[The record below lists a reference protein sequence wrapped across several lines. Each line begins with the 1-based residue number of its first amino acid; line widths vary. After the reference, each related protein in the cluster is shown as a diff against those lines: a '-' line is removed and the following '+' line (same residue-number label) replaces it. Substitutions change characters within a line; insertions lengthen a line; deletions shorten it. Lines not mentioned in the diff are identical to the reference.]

1 MVNMKM
7 RHHKVFDRFSR
18 NFLFHS
24 LDHGDRPFLE
34 ERRFDHDH
42 MVLHFHG
49 HAVMI
54 AALDV
59 IYTLRYL
66 NQFHFLLA
74 PEVQIVHAHHQPAQR
89 PLRHDALPHFRL
101 RTDFGGDGETVVF
114 IFRIVDESP
123 DAFLANFVVIQE
135 GCLCLRQPDAVVVA
149 PIEERKLVERITVD
163 GIVLGINDAQRQF
176 VEAVELKFH
185 RLSAIFEPENVDGYF
200 AIDLIGISRQI
211 RRIFGGI
218 KDAYWHASH
227 IAKACRIPAR
237 MHAFARRLAIG
248 LRRFDHAADRKSTR
262 LNSSHGYISYA
273 VFCLKKKNNNIS
285 STPGYIAYPVSS
297 TTNNSL
303 SNPARTTRTRPE
315 EP

>member
-18 NFLFHS
+18 NFIFHS

-114 IFRIVDESP
+114 IFRIGDWSP
-123 DAFLANFVVIQE
+123 DAVLPDFGSIPE
-135 GCLCLRQPDAVVVA
+135 GWLGLRQPGA
-149 PIEERKLVERITVD
+149 
-163 GIVLGINDAQRQF
+163 
-176 VEAVELKFH
+176 
-185 RLSAIFEPENVDGYF
+185 LSGPPNE
-200 AIDLIGISRQI
+200 
-211 RRIFGGI
+211 
-218 KDAYWHASH
+218 
-227 IAKACRIPAR
+227 
-237 MHAFARRLAIG
+237 
-248 LRRFDHAADRKSTR
+248 
-262 LNSSHGYISYA
+262 
-273 VFCLKKKNNNIS
+273 
-285 STPGYIAYPVSS
+285 
-297 TTNNSL
+297 
-303 SNPARTTRTRPE
+303 ARTLV
-315 EP
+315 